1 MVLQL
6 ILILVLSAVLLLHVL
21 LPTGITINITDI
33 NIRGSMA
40 ARTINDSND
49 SNIVSVIT
57 IAAQVSAALVMRL
70 LTVPLMVSV
79 AKAE

>member
-57 IAAQVSAALVMRL
+57 VAAQVSAALVMRL
-70 LTVPLMVSV
+70 LTVPLMCQ
-79 AKAE
+79 